1 MRKILLIGKLSDIVR
16 SISEILSDEFNV
28 QVSSLQLANI
38 SGMIKIAKPELI
50 ILSLVGVDKLDLE
63 IFEWLN
69 LNVEKIPILVV
80 ASHEN
85 WEIAQDV
92 CTGEQFTPF
101 FPPIN
106 REMLIGLCNS
116 ALKVDKGMHDKVVQ
130 PVRKKYVLVVDDNAT
145 VLRSIKAML
154 EDKYDIALATNGEM
168 GIQKAIDSH
177 PDVILLD
184 YEMPGMNGNA
194 TFETILQIDEIK
206 GIPVIFLTGV
216 SDRERVS
223 KVLDKHPAGYT
234 LKPPDKDKLIEQIEA
249 VLKKYS

>member
-1 MRKILLIGKLSDIVR
+1 MKKVLLVGKLSDVVR
-16 SISEILSDEFNV
+16 SISEILSDEFSV
-28 QVSSLQLANI
+28 QLSSLQLENI
-38 SGMIKIAKPELI
+38 SGMLKIAKPELL
-50 ILSLVGVDKLDLE
+50 ILSLMGVEKLESE

-69 LNVEKIPILVV
+69 LHVDYIPILVV
-80 ASHEN
+80 TSREN
-85 WEIAQDV
+85 WEIAQDI

-106 REMLIGLCNS
+106 RVMLIGICNS
-116 ALKVDKGMHDKVVQ
+116 SLKIDQKSDTQISKV
-130 PVRKKYVLVVDDNAT
+130 PDRKYVLVIDDNAT

-154 EDKYDIALATNGEM
+154 EDKYEVALATNGEM

-206 GIPVIFLTGV
+206 RIPVIFLTGV
-216 SDRERVS
+216 SDRERVI

-234 LKPPDKDKLIEQIEA
+234 LKPPDKDKLIEQIDA
-249 VLKKYS
+249 VLKNHS

>member
-1 MRKILLIGKLSDIVR
+1 MRKVLLIGKLSDIVR

-28 QVSSLQLANI
+28 QISSLQLTNI

-50 ILSLVGVDKLDLE
+50 ILSLIGVDKLDLE

-69 LNVEKIPILVV
+69 VNVEKIPILVV
-80 ASHEN
+80 TSHEN

-106 REMLIGLCNS
+106 REMLIDMCN
-116 ALKVDKGMHDKVVQ
+116 APLKVEKKSENTG
-130 PVRKKYVLVVDDNAT
+130 RRKYVLVVDDNAA

-154 EDKYDIALATNGEM
+154 EERYEVALATNGEM
-168 GIQKAIDSH
+168 GIQKAIDTQ
-177 PDVILLD
+177 PDLILLD

-194 TFETILQIDEIK
+194 TFETILQIDSIRM
-206 GIPVIFLTGV
+206 IPVIFLTGV

-223 KVLDKHPAGYT
+223 QVLDKHPAGYT
-234 LKPPDKDKLIEQIEA
+234 LKPPDKDKLIEQIES
-249 VLKKYS
+249 VLEKRN

>member
-28 QVSSLQLANI
+28 QVSSLQMANI

-80 ASHEN
+80 TSHEN

-116 ALKVDKGMHDKVVQ
+116 ALKVDKDARDKAVQ
-130 PVRKKYVLVVDDNAT
+130 PARKKYVLVVDDNAT

-154 EDKYDIALATNGEM
+154 EDKYEIALATNGEM
-168 GIQKAIDSH
+168 GIQKAIDSL

-206 GIPVIFLTGV
+206 RIPVIFLTGV

-234 LKPPDKDKLIEQIEA
+234 LKPPDKDKLIEQIET